1 MQWDATENAGFSRGK
16 PWIDV
21 AKNFRDISVEQA
33 LADKDSV
40 FYTYQSLIALRKE
53 LAVLTDGDYTD
64 LLPEHPLVWAYRR
77 QIAQERLTVVANLSA
92 EKQLVNIETSGRILI
107 NNYQQVT
114 QTEQGIWLEP
124 YQSIYFIA

>member
-1 MQWDATENAGFSRGK
+1 MQVFKGK

-21 AKNFRDISVEQA
+21 AKNFRDINVEQA

-53 LAVLTDGDYTD
+53 LAVLTDGNYTD

-77 QIAQERLTVVANLSA
+77 QTAQEMLTVVANLSA
-92 EKQLVNIETSGRILI
+92 EKQLVNIETSGRILM